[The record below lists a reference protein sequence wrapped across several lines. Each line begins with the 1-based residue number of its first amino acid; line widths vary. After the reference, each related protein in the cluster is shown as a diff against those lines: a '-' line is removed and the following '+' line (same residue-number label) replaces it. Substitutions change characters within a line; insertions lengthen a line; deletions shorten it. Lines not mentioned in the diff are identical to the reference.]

1 MWRKQNEAK
10 PSSPASTTPAPAPV
24 KPQETPQVASEQSA
38 KASVNTSTNTSA
50 SVSPKPAANVTAP
63 PAVEQAKVTPTAPP
77 APAPVS
83 AAPAQSAVMP
93 AAAPPIAPVEPTVA
107 RVNGG
112 SSTISAG
119 LKIKGEITG
128 TSDLVID
135 GDTQGK
141 IRLANGRV
149 TVGPNGRVNADIDA
163 REIVINGNVQGNLKA
178 TESVRLG
185 ANSQVEGSVLTPRI
199 GIEDGARLRGNV
211 EMTRVG
217 EAPAA
222 ATSASSAAAPE
233 PAKAAA
239 VRAASASSRDE

>member
-10 PSSPASTTPAPAPV
+10 PSSPASTTPAPAPM
-24 KPQETPQVASEQSA
+24 KPQETPQAASEQSA
-38 KASVNTSTNTSA
+38 KTSVNTSTNTSA
-50 SVSPKPAANVTAP
+50 KSAAPAAANISAP
-63 PAVEQAKVTPTAPP
+63 PVAEQAKA
-77 APAPVS
+77 APAAPSAPALVS
-83 AAPAQSAVMP
+83 AAPAQSAVTP
-93 AAAPPIAPVEPTVA
+93 AVAPPIAPVEPTVA
-107 RVNGG
+107 RMNGG

-149 TVGPNGRVNADIDA
+149 TVGPSGRVNADIDA

-185 ANSQVEGSVLTPRI
+185 AKSQVEGSVLTPRI

-211 EMTRVG
+211 EMTRAG
-217 EAPAA
+217 ETSAS
-222 ATSASSAAAPE
+222 ATSAATAE
-233 PAKAAA
+233 PAKATA
-239 VRAASASSRDE
+239 VRAASASSRED